1 MPGDHQPIG
10 RWLPTPTLT
19 GERVTLRTPVAADAM
34 VIAALLADPEL
45 LRFTGSVTSTAEA
58 EAFPS
63 EPDRRTSD
71 WYATRGDQVD
81 RLDLM
86 VVENATGA
94 VIGEVV
100 LNEWDPAAGSAN
112 FRTLIGTAGRGR
124 GLGTEAARL
133 ILGHGFEHVGLH
145 RVELGVFAFNPRAIR
160 VYEKVGFVREGVRR
174 DAFAFDGEYVDEII
188 MAILAPEW
196 ERHRGRPTLEG

>member
-1 MPGDHQPIG
+1 MSGTFEATG
-10 RWLPTPTLT
+10 RWLPKPTLT
-19 GERVTLRTPVAADAM
+19 GERVTLRPPGAPDAII
-34 VIAALLADPEL
+34 IAALLADPEL
-45 LRFTGSVTSTAEA
+45 LRFTGSVTSSAEA
-58 EAFPS
+58 EAFPT
-63 EPDRRTSD
+63 EPDRQTSD
-71 WYATRGDQVD
+71 WYATRVDQVD

-100 LNEWDPAAGSAN
+100 LNEWEPAAGSAN
-112 FRTLIGTAGRGR
+112 FRTLIGATGRGR

-133 ILGHGFEHVGLH
+133 IIGYGFQHIGLH
-145 RVELGVFAFNPRAIR
+145 RIELGVFAFNPRAIR

-174 DAFAFDGEYVDEII
+174 DAFRFDGSYVDDII
-188 MAILAPEW
+188 MSILAPEW

>member
-1 MPGDHQPIG
+1 MSGIHEATD
-10 RWLPTPTLT
+10 RWLPKPLLT
-19 GERVTLRTPVAADAM
+19 GERVTLRPPVAADAI
-34 VIAALLADPEL
+34 VVAALLADPEL

-58 EAFPS
+58 ENFPTG
-63 EPDRRTSD
+63 PDQRTSD
-71 WYATRGDQVD
+71 WYATRADQVD

-86 VVENATGA
+86 VVDVATGA
-94 VIGEVV
+94 VVGEVV
-100 LNEWDPAAGSAN
+100 LNDWDPAAGSAN
-112 FRTLIGTAGRGR
+112 FRTLIGATGRGR

-133 ILGHGFEHVGLH
+133 ILGYGFEHVGLH
-145 RVELGVFAFNPRAIR
+145 RIELGVFAFNPRAIR

-174 DAFAFDGEYVDEII
+174 DAFRFDGEYVDDIV